1 MVARALTIV
10 QMLPELITGGV
21 ERGTLEIG
29 ASLVRKGHRSIV
41 VSNGGPMVDELVKN
55 GSKHITLPVGSKTPI
70 SIFCIPRLRKL
81 FVEEKVDILHLR
93 SRVPAWV
100 GLLAAKTINKKIQP
114 RIVTTFHGFYS
125 INPYSAIMTKGE
137 RVIAV
142 SKPIKNHIREKYGV
156 FGDHVKTINRG
167 FDATRFDPGLVN
179 PRQVAILKKKWGLV
193 NKKAPFMML
202 PGRFTEL
209 KGHIL
214 FLSAL
219 EKIKHLS
226 WTAIFV
232 GDENEKPEYAALL
245 KKETLK
251 RGLSGRVVFAGHCN
265 DMPAA
270 FMVSDITVSA
280 SIHPESFGRVAVE
293 SQAMGI
299 PVVATALGGS
309 LETIIPKKTG
319 WLFPHTDIDAF
330 AKVLSEAVVDQK
342 KRQSMGQQAKV
353 WVGKN
358 FTTELMCEE
367 TLLLYEKLVAAP
379 RK

>member
-1 MVARALTIV
+1 
-10 QMLPELITGGV
+10 
-21 ERGTLEIG
+21 
-29 ASLVRKGHRSIV
+29 
-41 VSNGGPMVDELVKN
+41 
-55 GSKHITLPVGSKTPI
+55 
-70 SIFCIPRLRKL
+70 
-81 FVEEKVDILHLR
+81 
-93 SRVPAWV
+93 
-100 GLLAAKTINKKIQP
+100 
-114 RIVTTFHGFYS
+114 
-125 INPYSAIMTKGE
+125 
-137 RVIAV
+137 
-142 SKPIKNHIREKYGV
+142 
-156 FGDHVKTINRG
+156 
-167 FDATRFDPGLVN
+167 
-179 PRQVAILKKKWGLV
+179 
-193 NKKAPFMML
+193 MML

-367 TLLLYEKLVAAP
+367 TLLLYEKLVAAL

>member
-1 MVARALTIV
+1 
-10 QMLPELITGGV
+10 
-21 ERGTLEIG
+21 
-29 ASLVRKGHRSIV
+29 
-41 VSNGGPMVDELVKN
+41 
-55 GSKHITLPVGSKTPI
+55 
-70 SIFCIPRLRKL
+70 
-81 FVEEKVDILHLR
+81 
-93 SRVPAWV
+93 
-100 GLLAAKTINKKIQP
+100 
-114 RIVTTFHGFYS
+114 
-125 INPYSAIMTKGE
+125 
-137 RVIAV
+137 
-142 SKPIKNHIREKYGV
+142 
-156 FGDHVKTINRG
+156 
-167 FDATRFDPGLVN
+167 VN

-193 NKKAPFMML
+193 NKKAPFLML